1 MLRMGEYMSVNFR
14 RTKWPLVAAFVCMMV
29 FLLAGCGEEKENS
42 SRGKD
47 LDYTVVPTADCPADF
62 LKEIDSKKIN
72 PFQMTYDDGAY
83 CYLAVGYGEQ
93 DTNGFSIK
101 VLGLYEKGE
110 SVCFETSLVGPEE
123 DQVVS
128 RKPSTPYLVVKTKRT
143 DKKVEFPS

>member
-1 MLRMGEYMSVNFR
+1 MSMVVFR
-14 RTKWPLVAAFVCMMV
+14 GKQMITAV
-29 FLLAGCGEEKENS
+29 LLICLAVVSLTGCGEEKVSS

-62 LKEIDSKKIN
+62 LKEINNKKIN

-93 DTNGFSIK
+93 ETNGFSIK
-101 VLGLYEKGE
+101 VQGLYERGE
-110 SVCFETSLVGPEE
+110 NICFETSLVGPEE

-128 RKPSTPYLVVKTKRT
+128 RRPSTPYLVVKMQRT
-143 DKKVEFPS
+143 DKKVDFSV